1 MLDICKPPSH
11 RFHPHM
17 TEQKKNTAKQKKM
30 AVRDLQSME
39 MVVGP
44 LNDGI
49 ISLCYVCKH
58 LLDAQVDP
66 NTGICF
72 NYRQIRRHIEYA
84 EQHIARS
91 EKTIKVKLQNLDERM
106 EQLIKEQGN
115 AEQQRRQKRQTKN
128 ELHIEKDSAE
138 ESLENSRAALEQA
151 KKNVASAKKEKE
163 REMLRAVKGGVVM
176 NAAACVSIIP
186 IVGWLVDIMIDGF
199 HTMAHAL
206 NAMMDAKDDL
216 EENESRVGK
225 YKRKVSDY
233 QSKISNIESEIEE
246 TDELLDKIQSEIEEV
261 KQHLDYTA
269 DIQEMVRKAVNLLS
283 IVSGRV
289 TALQRQTRRFILWE
303 PVIKVMEEVMKAVA
317 NVAENRLLYN
327 HGVGGLMR
335 ILLETIGG
343 MLALCSSPTHF
354 EE

>member
-1 MLDICKPPSH
+1 MNALRLSCSSS
-11 RFHPHM
+11 
-17 TEQKKNTAKQKKM
+17 
-30 AVRDLQSME
+30 VGDLQSIE
-39 MVVGP
+39 TVVGP

-49 ISLCYVCKH
+49 SSICYVCKH
-58 LLDAQVDP
+58 LLEAEVNQ
-66 NTGICF
+66 NSGMCS

-115 AEQQRRQKRQTKN
+115 AEQQRQQKCLTKDD
-128 ELHIEKDSAE
+128 LHIEKYFAK
-138 ESLENSRAALEQA
+138 ESLENSREALEQA
-151 KKNVASAKKEKE
+151 KKNVASAKKEIE
-163 REMLRAVKGGVVM
+163 REEDRKVTGGWVTAAGVGVTLIPVAGWVLGPMMICDGISTIEDASRA
-176 NAAACVSIIP
+176 IR
-186 IVGWLVDIMIDGF
+186 
-199 HTMAHAL
+199 
-206 NAMMDAKDDL
+206 DAEDDL
-216 EENESRVGK
+216 EENEARVGK
-225 YKRKVSDY
+225 YRRKVSDY
-233 QSKISNIESEIEE
+233 QSEISNIESEIKE

-289 TALQRQTRRFILWE
+289 TVLERQTRRFILWE

-327 HGVGGLMR
+327 HGVAGLMNTLR
-335 ILLETIGG
+335 ANVGELLT
-343 MLALCSSPTHF
+343 LCSSPTHS
-354 EE
+354 EYEDYY